1 MILLINQQIWSVLLL
16 LNIHHTESGQEPTS
30 NKKNITKQKDKVWER
45 AIAFGSY
52 IKCELQKD
60 RTVPKVIKFPIKI
73 AWNLREK
80 GTGPKNKTVKTWSTL
95 NTISQSTFQENLQTI
110 TNTYRKHLQVEVT
123 TANSILL
130 NVSNKCAVQLKVWLM
145 NNK

>member
-60 RTVPKVIKFPIKI
+60 RTVPQ
-73 AWNLREK
+73 
-80 GTGPKNKTVKTWSTL
+80 G
-95 NTISQSTFQENLQTI
+95 
-110 TNTYRKHLQVEVT
+110 HQVPNQNCMKS
-123 TANSILL
+123 A
-130 NVSNKCAVQLKVWLM
+130 
-145 NNK
+145 